1 ALKKIKISSREVAS
15 DGINLTALREI
26 KFLQEVKHPHV
37 TELLESIEEYV
48 SNSTRICLAFEIMNT
63 NLENIINNNWILHRD
78 LNPNNLLIDKRG
90 VLKIAD
96 FGLANF
102 FGSPSGLMS
111 HDVITRW
118 HQSPELFLGARKYGT
133 AVEIWTAGFIIAE
146 LLL

>member
-1 ALKKIKISSREVAS
+1 MAS

-26 KFLQEVKHPHV
+26 KFLQEIKHPHV
-37 TELLESIEEYV
+37 TELLESFEEYV
-48 SNSTRICLAFEIMNT
+48 SNSPRICLVFEFMNT
-63 NLENIINNNWILHRD
+63 DLENITNNNLHNNWILHRD

-111 HDVITRW
+111 HDVVTR
-118 HQSPELFLGARKYGT
+118 
-133 AVEIWTAGFIIAE
+133 
-146 LLL
+146 